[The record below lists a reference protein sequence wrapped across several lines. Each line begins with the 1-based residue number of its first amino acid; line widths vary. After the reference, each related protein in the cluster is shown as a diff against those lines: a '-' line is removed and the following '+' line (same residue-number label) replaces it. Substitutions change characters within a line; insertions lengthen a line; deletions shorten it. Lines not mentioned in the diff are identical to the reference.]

1 MKSKIFFEKQ
11 FKRFGLNSQRLYPNE
26 EFCRYLGKY
35 KNNIYNQNINCLEV
49 GVGSGANLKPM
60 LDLKLNIDAIDISQ
74 TSIKILKRKYSGKKI
89 NFKALDMLKI
99 HELNKSYHFIFDIFS
114 SYSMPTEKGKI
125 FIRNV
130 SKCLKKGGK
139 FFSFF
144 PSKKSD
150 TWLKSSKQNRLDSN
164 TLKKIDKKNLPYYG
178 NNYPFR
184 FHTKKEYFN
193 ILKKENIEMKSCE
206 TLMRTYNNG
215 KIKFFFLIIEGEKK

>member
-1 MKSKIFFEKQ
+1 MVIKSLQ
-11 FKRFGLNSQRLYPNE
+11 
-26 EFCRYLGKY
+26 
-35 KNNIYNQNINCLEV
+35 
-49 GVGSGANLKPM
+49 
-60 LDLKLNIDAIDISQ
+60 
-74 TSIKILKRKYSGKKI
+74 
-89 NFKALDMLKI
+89 
-99 HELNKSYHFIFDIFS
+99 
-114 SYSMPTEKGKI
+114 
-125 FIRNV
+125 
-130 SKCLKKGGK
+130 KCIVYT
-139 FFSFF
+139 FF

-164 TLKKIDKKNLPYYG
+164 TLKKIDNKNLPYYG